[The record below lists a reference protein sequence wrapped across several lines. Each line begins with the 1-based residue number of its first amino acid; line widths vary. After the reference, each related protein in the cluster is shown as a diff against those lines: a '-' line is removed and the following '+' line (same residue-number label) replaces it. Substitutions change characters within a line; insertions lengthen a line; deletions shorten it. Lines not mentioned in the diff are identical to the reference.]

1 MKQTAVLRPKTYSY
15 LTEHNKEDK
24 EEKDTEKWV
33 MKRKVKFEDYKI
45 VYKRLNL
52 KVKYTN

>member
-1 MKQTAVLRPKTYSY
+1 MKETAVLRPKTYSY
-15 LTEHNKEDK
+15 LTENNKENK
-24 EEKDTEKWV
+24 KAKDTKKWV

>member
-24 EEKDTEKWV
+24 EAKDTEKWV
-33 MKRKVKFEDYKI
+33 MKRKVKFEDYII

>member
-1 MKQTAVLRPKTYSY
+1 MKETAVLRPKTYSY
-15 LTEHNKEDK
+15 LTENNKENK
-24 EEKDTEKWV
+24 KAKDTKKWV
-33 MKRKVKFEDYKI
+33 MKRKVKFEDYII

>member
-1 MKQTAVLRPKTYSY
+1 MKETAVLRPKTYSY
-15 LTEHNKEDK
+15 LTENNNENKK
-24 EEKDTEKWV
+24 AKDTKKWV
-33 MKRKVKFEDYKI
+33 MKRKVKFEDYII

>member
-15 LTEHNKEDK
+15 LTENNKENK
-24 EEKDTEKWV
+24 KAKDTKKWV
-33 MKRKVKFEDYKI
+33 MKRKVKFEDYII

>member
-1 MKQTAVLRPKTYSY
+1 MKETAVLRPKTYSY
-15 LTEHNKEDK
+15 LTENNKEDK
-24 EEKDTEKWV
+24 KAKDTKKWV
-33 MKRKVKFEDYKI
+33 MKRKVKFEDYII